1 MVENLTIKYA
11 EEFSYTDN
19 HVNQY
24 KDSNDIYRLTI
35 YINSNCISDLN
46 LKIPK
51 IDFGNCYQLV
61 ENNNLNQ
68 GKNIIISI
76 FDKKIEGT
84 IIRKIIFHGMF
95 HNPSGLY
102 LNPNELCKEEK
113 ITFVESLEEKLLS
126 SGIKVELYQEMSKE
140 GIDLFDISSPFYNDV
155 CFQYNSE
162 KDIALRDRILV
173 YFPNI
178 SLCDENCELK
188 GVNMTTLE
196 SKCECIFKDTQN
208 KNYLKENALV
218 KSQVGDIEELLS
230 SINIYLL
237 KCSNLLIKTKY
248 TVRCYGGLIIIFLII
263 IQIICSIIY
272 FSMNIFHINNYIFGI
287 INNYLNYIKPE
298 AQNKDIKAKTI
309 NHNNDQNN
317 APPKANHNK
326 NNINKQMN
334 NSKDNDKSIRVVKKK
349 SKTYKKNISFYINK
363 NKASK
368 NIPEEKISEKDN
380 INSKN
385 DIIKERNS
393 LKQNSVNN
401 ISSSKGVFLKE
412 IGEYQNHFN
421 NYNNNE
427 FDLINNIELEMDIN
441 FEEYLETEL
450 EQMDY
455 FDAIK
460 RDERKFCK
468 IFSEN
473 LMNNQMIINIFCIN
487 EPLKPRPIKLF
498 LLILQIDLY
507 LFVNGLF
514 FNEEYISK
522 IYHTK
527 KETFS
532 TVLERFSENLL
543 YATLV
548 GVIISYIIEFFFYRR
563 TEIKE
568 YP

>member
-1 MVENLTIKYA
+1 
-11 EEFSYTDN
+11 
-19 HVNQY
+19 
-24 KDSNDIYRLTI
+24 
-35 YINSNCISDLN
+35 
-46 LKIPK
+46 
-51 IDFGNCYQLV
+51 
-61 ENNNLNQ
+61 
-68 GKNIIISI
+68 
-76 FDKKIEGT
+76 
-84 IIRKIIFHGMF
+84 
-95 HNPSGLY
+95 
-102 LNPNELCKEEK
+102 
-113 ITFVESLEEKLLS
+113 
-126 SGIKVELYQEMSKE
+126 
-140 GIDLFDISSPFYNDV
+140 
-155 CFQYNSE
+155 
-162 KDIALRDRILV
+162 
-173 YFPNI
+173 
-178 SLCDENCELK
+178 
-188 GVNMTTLE
+188 
-196 SKCECIFKDTQN
+196 
-208 KNYLKENALV
+208 
-218 KSQVGDIEELLS
+218 
-230 SINIYLL
+230 
-237 KCSNLLIKTKY
+237 
-248 TVRCYGGLIIIFLII
+248 
-263 IQIICSIIY
+263 
-272 FSMNIFHINNYIFGI
+272 MNIFHINNYIFSI

-298 AQNKDIKAKTI
+298 VQNKDIKAKTI
-309 NHNNDQNN
+309 NHNNNQNN

-334 NSKDNDKSIRVVKKK
+334 NSKDNDKNIRVVKKK
-349 SKTYKKNISFYINK
+349 SKTYKKNINFYINK
-363 NKASK
+363 DKASK
-368 NIPEEKISEKDN
+368 NIPKEKISEKDN

-412 IGEYQNHFN
+412 IGDYQNHFN
-421 NYNNNE
+421 NFNNNE
-427 FDLINNIELEMDIN
+427 FDLINNIELEMVIN

-468 IFSEN
+468 IFNEN

-487 EPLKPRPIKLF
+487 EPLKPRPIKIF

-548 GVIISYIIEFFFYRR
+548 GVIISYIIELFFIEEQKLKNILKREKEN
-563 TEIKE
+563 TLLMKSEAITLMKEIKIRYILFIIISFIIMIITFIHICCLNIVYYHTSLE
-568 YP
+568 WLIFSFAIILLIQLFSFLICFIESIFRFISFKVKSEKIYKLSLVLSEFL